1 MFHLRSMLATPKR
14 ILFCIILTLA
24 SFGAH
29 ADWVYGPPYSYNTPY
44 GSEGGFL
51 SVDAAINSLLSHY
64 EADCRSSLTC
74 KPHTFSAAYD
84 KSGTAATITIN

>member
-44 GSEGGFL
+44 GSEGGIL

-64 EADCRSSLTC
+64 ECRLHEFTDVQA
-74 KPHTFSAAYD
+74 PHIFC
-84 KSGTAATITIN
+84 GV